1 VDGSELVLLDL
12 VDAVVSRTDYLVAHC
27 FIAAGA
33 PYPYTKTISLA
44 TGAEGAG
51 CHEDDGA
58 GETAEN
64 GMEGGPIPNDTTALR
79 CTEMLCEI
87 TVGPGY
93 LKADLFNRQTVEE
106 TRDALVTITAEARKH
121 KCSQILI
128 AVHASRPIFKIEQ
141 SGVLDYFKELGDRYR
156 VALTADSNELRLAQQ
171 YIESVARRS
180 RMNVRSFPTQQAA
193 LDWFKDRRWSPDRRQ
208 RQEEWG
214 GHDRRQQ
221 WRRRLESSGANFD
234 GGVSA

>member
-1 VDGSELVLLDL
+1 
-12 VDAVVSRTDYLVAHC
+12 
-27 FIAAGA
+27 
-33 PYPYTKTISLA
+33 
-44 TGAEGAG
+44 
-51 CHEDDGA
+51 
-58 GETAEN
+58 
-64 GMEGGPIPNDTTALR
+64 
-79 CTEMLCEI
+79 MLCEI

-121 KCSQILI
+121 KCLQILI

-180 RMNVRSFPTQQAA
+180 QMNVRSFPTQQAA

-208 RQEEWG
+208 RQERLEG
-214 GHDRRQQ
+214 EDRRRQ
-221 WRRRLESSGANFD
+221 WRRSLESSGPDLSGRAPT
-234 GGVSA
+234 

>member
-1 VDGSELVLLDL
+1 
-12 VDAVVSRTDYLVAHC
+12 
-27 FIAAGA
+27 
-33 PYPYTKTISLA
+33 
-44 TGAEGAG
+44 
-51 CHEDDGA
+51 
-58 GETAEN
+58 
-64 GMEGGPIPNDTTALR
+64 MEGGPIPNDTTALR

-87 TVGPGY
+87 TVGSGF

-106 TRDALVTITAEARKH
+106 TRDALVAITTEARKH
-121 KCSQILI
+121 NCSQILI

-141 SGVLDYFKELGDRYR
+141 SGILDHFKELGDRYR

-208 RQEEWG
+208 RQEERHG
-214 GHDRRQQ
+214 EERRQQ
-221 WRRRLESSGANFD
+221 WRRRLESSGADLD
-234 GGVSA
+234 GGVPA